1 LNSEIDDSVQTVIEK
16 PIKEPIREKSIRIL
30 SLHSIGSINPIREFR
45 RLNYYRRY
53 YITQNYVK
61 LYKTF
66 AGSIESERILFEST
80 GSANVFHNLRN
91 FELHNILFLGFDF

>member
-16 PIKEPIREKSIRIL
+16 PIREKSIRVL

-61 LYKTF
+61 L
-66 AGSIESERILFEST
+66 
-80 GSANVFHNLRN
+80 
-91 FELHNILFLGFDF
+91 